1 MMPRLSDSMEEGT
14 IIRWLKSNDEV
25 VRRGEEIVEIETDK
39 ATMAY
44 EAEAD
49 GTLAIIV
56 GDGATVAVGTTI
68 ATIGDAAA
76 APTAQSSP
84 AEPEQQS
91 NGGEAH
97 APAGAAIA
105 GAAVSAVPAAV
116 RAAAVRVNSSPLARR
131 IAQRLGVDLTVLEGS
146 GPHGRIVKADVV
158 AAQPEALP
166 SRVPARA
173 VAAPAAAPTPA
184 AGGGASYVEL
194 SNTQGVIAR
203 RMLEARATVPD
214 FALEVDVDMTAALA
228 LRAELKQIADPA
240 PSLNDLVIKACAIAL
255 RRHPR
260 ANGSYRDGRFELW
273 SEVNVGLA
281 VSAEEALVVPI
292 VRNAD
297 TKSLGTIA
305 GESRALA
312 ERVRSG
318 KVTAQELSGGTFT
331 VSNLGMFGIDRFEG
345 IINVPQAAILCVGAV
360 VDRPVARDG
369 QLAIAPQMSV
379 TLACDHRILYGAD
392 AARFLAEIRTL
403 LEQPLG
409 LFL

>member
-14 IIRWLKSNDEV
+14 IIRWLKADDEL

-68 ATIGDAAA
+68 AIIGDAAA
-76 APTAQSSP
+76 APTAPSSSSP
-84 AEPEQQS
+84 AKTEPER
-91 NGGEAH
+91 NGAGAH
-97 APAGAAIA
+97 APAGAA
-105 GAAVSAVPAAV
+105 AVTVPAVV

-131 IAQRLGVDLTVLEGS
+131 IAQRLGVDLSALKGS

-158 AAQPEALP
+158 AAKPAALP
-166 SRVPARA
+166 APAPAAVPAA
-173 VAAPAAAPTPA
+173 AAPAPTPV
-184 AGGGASYVEL
+184 AGSGASFVDL
-194 SNTQGVIAR
+194 SNSQGVIAR

-228 LRAELKQIADPA
+228 MRSELKQIADPA

-273 SEVNVGLA
+273 SEVNVGFA
-281 VSAEEALVVPI
+281 VAAEDALVVP
-292 VRNAD
+292 VVHNAD

-318 KVTAQELSGGTFT
+318 AVTPQELSGGTFT

-360 VDRPVARDG
+360 KDRPVARDG
-369 QLAIAPQMSV
+369 QLAIAPQMSM